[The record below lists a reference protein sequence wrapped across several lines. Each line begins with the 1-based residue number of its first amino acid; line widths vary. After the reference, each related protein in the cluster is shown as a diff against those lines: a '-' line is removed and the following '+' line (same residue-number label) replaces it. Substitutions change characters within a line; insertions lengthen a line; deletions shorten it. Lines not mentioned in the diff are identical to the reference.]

1 MFEFIIGLLAL
12 LTAALQLLKAAFEL
26 RRARM
31 EDGRNA
37 KGKRSRRASAKK

>member
-12 LTAALQLLKAAFEL
+12 LTAALQLLRAALEL
-26 RRARM
+26 LRARM

-37 KGKRSRRASAKK
+37 RGKRSWRTHAKK